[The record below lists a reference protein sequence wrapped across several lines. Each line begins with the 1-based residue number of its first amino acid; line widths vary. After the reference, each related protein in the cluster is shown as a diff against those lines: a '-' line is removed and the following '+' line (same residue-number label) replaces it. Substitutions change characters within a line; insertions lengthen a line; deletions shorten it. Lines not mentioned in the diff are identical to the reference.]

1 MDITISITDANQILG
16 LQRALDAQNAT
27 RSTPLTTQEFVQG
40 FVIDYCANLASQHL
54 NSRIE
59 PFDFLNRFTPAE
71 RAAIRTA
78 ALTNG
83 ALADYVAMVSA
94 AKTVV
99 LTDQLTVTGV
109 QSLET
114 AGLIAA
120 GRAAQILAL

>member
-1 MDITISITDANQILG
+1 MNITISITDPTMLLG

-27 RSTPLTTQEFVQG
+27 RATPLTTQEFVEG
-40 FVIDYCANLASQHL
+40 FVHDYCGNLVSQHL

-59 PFDFLNRFTPAE
+59 PFDFLNRFTLEE

-78 ALTNG
+78 AQTNG

-99 LTDQLTVTGV
+99 LTDDLTVTGV

-114 AGLIAA
+114 AGLIAT
-120 GRAAQILAL
+120 GRAVEILAL